1 MKFSPNVARLQPSA
15 TMAVSTLAKRLRAEG
30 RDIIDLSAGEPD
42 FGTPE
47 WISEGAIEGIRSGS
61 TRYTPVSG
69 IPELRRAIAGYLE
82 SVGGKPVDWEG
93 VVVGAGAKQAL
104 FNAAFTLFGPG
115 DEVLLGAPYW
125 TSYPQMVALARAEP
139 VPVSGDPDRNFLVTR
154 ADLDAAY
161 TERTRGLI
169 LCSPSNPTGA
179 VYALEEL
186 REIAEWA
193 KEKDIVLIA
202 DEIYREIYFGD
213 DRSIAPS
220 ILELPAESVGRY
232 VLIDGASK
240 CFAMTGW
247 RVGFSYT
254 DVELGKKLG
263 AFQSHTTSNVATPSQ
278 MAALS
283 AFSDLQRGREAK
295 QAMAATFRGR
305 RDRVVALL
313 NELLPQLSFVEPM
326 GAFYFFIRVDTLF
339 REGVSDSTALC
350 SWLLEESGVALV
362 PGIAFGDDR
371 FVRVSFATSDELM
384 ERALR
389 RLAEVVGSAASTV
402 E

>member
-1 MKFSPNVARLQPSA
+1 MNYSENVSRLQPSA

-30 RDIIDLSAGEPD
+30 RGIIDLSAGEPD
-42 FGTPE
+42 FGTPD
-47 WISEGAIEGIRSGS
+47 WISEAGIEGIRSGS

-69 IPELRRAIAGYLE
+69 IPELRQAIAGYLE
-82 SVGGKPVDWEG
+82 SVAGKPVDWEG

-115 DEVLLGAPYW
+115 DEVLVGAPYW

-139 VPVSGDPDRNFLVTR
+139 IPVAGDPDRNFLLTR
-154 ADLDAAY
+154 ADLEAVC

-179 VYALEEL
+179 VYTLEEL

-202 DEIYREIYFGD
+202 DEIYRAIYFGD
-213 DRSIAPS
+213 DRPFAPS
-220 ILELPAESVGRY
+220 ILQLPEESLGPY

-247 RVGFSYT
+247 RIGFSYT
-254 DVELGKKLG
+254 KVKLAKKL
-263 AFQSHTTSNVATPSQ
+263 AALQSHATSNAATPSQ

-283 AFSDLQRGREAK
+283 AFSDPSRALEATRE
-295 QAMAATFRGR
+295 MAAQFRQR
-305 RDRVVALL
+305 RDRVVQLMS
-313 NELLPQLSFVEPM
+313 ELLPQLSFLEPM
-326 GAFYFFIRVDTLF
+326 GAFYFFIRVDALF

-350 SWLLEESGVALV
+350 SWLLEESGVAMV
-362 PGIAFGDDR
+362 PGVAFGDDR
-371 FVRVSFATSDELM
+371 FVRVSFATSEELM

-389 RLAEVVGSAASTV
+389 RVAEVVGSLASPSG
-402 E
+402 

>member
-1 MKFSPNVARLQPSA
+1 M
-15 TMAVSTLAKRLRAEG
+15 
-30 RDIIDLSAGEPD
+30 
-42 FGTPE
+42 
-47 WISEGAIEGIRSGS
+47 
-61 TRYTPVSG
+61 
-69 IPELRRAIAGYLE
+69 
-82 SVGGKPVDWEG
+82 
-93 VVVGAGAKQAL
+93 VGAGAKQAL

-115 DEVLLGAPYW
+115 DEVLVGAPYW

-139 VPVSGDPDRNFLVTR
+139 VPVAGDPDRNFLLAR
-154 ADLDAAY
+154 ADLDAAC
-161 TERTRGLI
+161 TEQTRGLI

-213 DRSIAPS
+213 DRPCAPS
-220 ILELPAESVGRY
+220 ILELPAESLGPY

-247 RVGFSYT
+247 RIGFSYSE
-254 DVELGKKLG
+254 VELAKKIG
-263 AFQSHTTSNVATPSQ
+263 AFQSHATSNAATPSQ

-283 AFSDLQRGREAK
+283 AYSDLERSREAK
-295 QAMAATFRGR
+295 QGMTATFRGR
-305 RDRVVALL
+305 RDRVVTLL
-313 NELLPQLSFVEPM
+313 NELLPQLSFVEPL
-326 GAFYFFIRVDTLF
+326 GAFYFFIRVDALF
-339 REGVSDSTALC
+339 RDGVSDSTALC
-350 SWLLEESGVALV
+350 SWLLEESGVAMV
-362 PGIAFGDDR
+362 PGVAFGVDR

-389 RLAEVVGSAASTV
+389 RLAEVVGSPASTV
-402 E
+402 